1 MCVIFEYKCGMFAPS
16 AQSVWGSEKKRCP
29 PRLPLI
35 CFPPAEAAL
44 SCDSTITL
52 KPRRCNCAAVV
63 SKRQRDVNRLH
74 VSPEVHLL
82 VLTVCKCKTNALGVL
97 IIDNKHPKELKLN

>member
-29 PRLPLI
+29 PRPLLI

-63 SKRQRDVNRLH
+63 SKRQRDGELSSH
-74 VSPEVHLL
+74 VPRSSPTCPYCL
-82 VLTVCKCKTNALGVL
+82 
-97 IIDNKHPKELKLN
+97 